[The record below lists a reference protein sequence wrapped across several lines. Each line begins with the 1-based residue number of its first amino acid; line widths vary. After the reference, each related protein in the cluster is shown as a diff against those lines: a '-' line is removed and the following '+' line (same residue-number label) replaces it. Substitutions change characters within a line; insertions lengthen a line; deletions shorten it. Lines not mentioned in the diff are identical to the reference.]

1 MNTSNV
7 SGFPK
12 VAMQNN
18 LSQPVAQWIKRTID
32 VSVAGLGLLFLAPF
46 LGLLVAAIRLD
57 SSGPAF
63 YWHPRIG
70 LGGKTFKMLK
80 FRTMHIDAHA
90 VLWEHLLKDPR
101 LMAEWEQYQ
110 KLKHD
115 PRVTRVGRFLRRLS
129 LDELPQLLNVFNGT
143 MSLVG
148 LRPLTLE
155 QRPLCGDYLKEYILI
170 VPGITGLWQVSGRN
184 EIPFKE
190 RMAYDRQY
198 MREWS
203 LWLDLWIFL
212 KTFWVVLSGRGC

>member
-12 VAMQNN
+12 VAAQNN
-18 LSQPVAQWIKRTID
+18 LSQPVAQWIKRLID
-32 VSVAGLGLLFLAPF
+32 VTVAGLGLLFLAPF

-90 VLWEHLLKDPR
+90 VLWEHLLKDPK

-155 QRPLCGDYLKEYILI
+155 QRPSVWRLPARVHSRYARHHGAVASLRA
-170 VPGITGLWQVSGRN
+170 QRN
-184 EIPFKE
+184 
-190 RMAYDRQY
+190 
-198 MREWS
+198 S
-203 LWLDLWIFL
+203 
-212 KTFWVVLSGRGC
+212 V

>member
-1 MNTSNV
+1 MSASNV
-7 SGFPK
+7 SGFPR
-12 VAMQNN
+12 VAAQNN
-18 LSQPVAQWIKRTID
+18 LSQPVAQWIKRLID
-32 VSVAGLGLLFLAPF
+32 VTIAGLGLLFLAPF
-46 LGLLVAAIRLD
+46 LGLLAAAIRLN

-80 FRTMHIDAHA
+80 FRTMRIDAHA
-90 VLWEHLLKDPR
+90 VLWEHLLKDPK

-129 LDELPQLLNVFNGT
+129 LDELPQLWNVFNGT

-155 QRPLCGDYLKEYILI
+155 QRPLCGDYLEEYIL
-170 VPGITGLWQVSGRN
+170 VTPGITGLWQVSGRN
-184 EIPFKE
+184 EIPFKN

-198 MREWS
+198 LREWS
-203 LWLDLWIFL
+203 LCLDLWIFL
-212 KTFWVVLSGRGC
+212 KTFWVVLRGRGC